1 MSAIFVDTN
10 VLLYAAGNAP
20 SERRKSATAR
30 RVLKEENVALSA
42 QVIQEFYWV
51 ATRPNKLAL
60 THREAMDFIEV
71 WKTFRFQATTLGI
84 IEDALFLCDEFRV
97 SYWDAAIIA
106 AARHLNCEMIYSED
120 LSDGQDYGG
129 VIVVNPFRST
139 NHSRK
144 LNG

>member
-1 MSAIFVDTN
+1 MSTIFVDTN

-30 RVLKEENVALSA
+30 RVLKQEDVALSA

-60 THREAMDFIEV
+60 THREAMDFIDV

-84 IEDALFLCDEFRV
+84 DALFLCDEFRV
-97 SYWDAAIIA
+97 GYWDAAIIA
-106 AARHLNCEMIYSED
+106 AARHLNCELIYSED
-120 LSDGQDYGG
+120 LSDGHDYGG
-129 VIVVNPFRST
+129 VLVVNPFRST
-139 NHSRK
+139 IRSRE
-144 LNG
+144 LTAE